1 MSLPFIGNFLILF
14 QFTLFLTI
22 QQVVLRTRISWL
34 SSTNVLRTISSLS
47 RTLSKVIALSL
58 SFAHTTTIHQTL
70 HAKRAFFR
78 RWTTVSYSIVIH
90 PQIADA
96 ENDSSVLLAF
106 FSFRRCENIMMC
118 PLREISSGSEHCP
131 YDWVAV
137 YDGRDDHAP
146 LIGKF
151 CGVGKFPFSIIGN

>member
-1 MSLPFIGNFLILF
+1 M
-14 QFTLFLTI
+14 
-22 QQVVLRTRISWL
+22 
-34 SSTNVLRTISSLS
+34 
-47 RTLSKVIALSL
+47 
-58 SFAHTTTIHQTL
+58 
-70 HAKRAFFR
+70 
-78 RWTTVSYSIVIH
+78 SYSIVIH